1 MVTIFATNK
10 AKNYTINN
18 INDTKLEEFDNSLHA
33 VLLNL
38 SKRIAADGEGAS
50 KFITVNV
57 NNSKTQEEAKKIAFS
72 IANSSLVKTA
82 IAGEDPNWGRIIMAI
97 GKANVNINLNKL
109 EIKFGTIKIIE
120 KGQLSIN
127 YNEIEVAEYMKNE
140 QIDLY
145 IDLNMG
151 KKSFSVYTMDLTKKY
166 IEINSD
172 YRS

>member
-1 MVTIFATNK
+1 
-10 AKNYTINN
+10 
-18 INDTKLEEFDNSLHA
+18 
-33 VLLNL
+33 
-38 SKRIAADGEGAS
+38 
-50 KFITVNV
+50 
-57 NNSKTQEEAKKIAFS
+57 
-72 IANSSLVKTA
+72 
-82 IAGEDPNWGRIIMAI
+82 MAI

-140 QIDLY
+140 KIELFIDM
-145 IDLNMG
+145 NTG
-151 KKSFSVYTMDLTKKY
+151 KKSFSAYTMDFTKKY